1 MRKFLLNKLVR
12 DGIVADMQAKGQQV
26 VSRQLDDAEF
36 LHEAGRKVTE
46 ETGEF
51 DAAKPDAK
59 ELADIIEI
67 AETTAQAARD
77 MAAKAGIATE
87 ELEALQLKRHEERGG
102 FATRTYVE
110 SVTLQDDDSWV
121 DYYTSEPD
129 RFIEVKE

>member
-12 DGIVADMQAKGQQV
+12 DAIVADMKAKGQQV

-36 LHEAGRKVTE
+36 LREAGRKVTE

-51 DAAKPDAK
+51 DAEKPDAK

-77 MAAKAGIATE
+77 MAAKAGISPE
-87 ELEALQLKRHEERGG
+87 ELETLRLERRDKRGG

-110 SVTLQDDDSWV
+110 SVTLADDDPWA
-121 DYYTSEPD
+121 DYYAADPE
-129 RFIEVKE
+129 RFKEVTE